1 MIGRSD
7 RPTEVCLMIVK
18 CFETDNIIQ
27 KLLALQQPIAML
39 VLNVQNRHTVYLII
53 RLIGEPTCL
62 MSHTKESRPPPYPP
76 PSPPNP
82 RSVDLSKSFR
92 NFTGLKP
99 YASCMLKLILHQ
111 RKKQVHDCIVFTG
124 MQIK

>member
-18 CFETDNIIQ
+18 CFETENIIQ

-62 MSHTKESRPPPYPP
+62 MSHTKENRPPYPP
-76 PSPPNP
+76 PPP
-82 RSVDLSKSFR
+82 
-92 NFTGLKP
+92 
-99 YASCMLKLILHQ
+99 
-111 RKKQVHDCIVFTG
+111 
-124 MQIK
+124 